1 MKEELQ
7 RNQSASTCENNN
19 RYKKVPHKNARRV
32 KIKES
37 KELQEDLSKYI
48 RKIMN
53 FSLSEQFGK
62 VSESE
67 NHEMYQDD
75 CFLNP
80 KRPEMIPNLSRMKQ
94 HFLKQYQDQF
104 ISEGIQEIHNHKH
117 AVSNILYS
125 GLSASALASAKWHS
139 VQAMRRMRAERPQ
152 CPEFKE
158 YPLDKEAIQEIEQTK
173 NKVNYKRRVNSEHE
187 KVNEKLMLDRSHSL
201 NKYIENLKQSN
212 QIYTNVYGLQ
222 KGEYDLILEFAK
234 KQNISVSQAE
244 NDFQFIKS
252 KKRTAKSITYH
263 ENRSQKRIQRR
274 KYVDDDDVYGVRP
287 NRISPSGVQLKNK
300 LII

>member
-62 VSESE
+62 VLESE

-173 NKVNYKRRVNSEHE
+173 NKVNNKRRVNSEHE

-201 NKYIENLKQSN
+201 NKYIENIKQSN

-263 ENRSQKRIQRR
+263 ENPSMKRIHRR

-287 NRISPSGVQLKNK
+287 NRISPSGVHLKNK

>member
-1 MKEELQ
+1 MKSELQ
-7 RNQSASTCENNN
+7 RDQSASTCENNN

-37 KELQEDLSKYI
+37 IELQEDLSKHI

-53 FSLSEQFGK
+53 FSLSEQFNK
-62 VSESE
+62 VLDQE
-67 NHEMYQDD
+67 NNEIYQDD

-80 KRPEMIPNLSRMKQ
+80 KRPEIINNISRMKQ

-104 ISEGIQEIHNHKH
+104 IFEGIQEIHNHKH

-139 VQAMRRMRAERPQ
+139 VIAMRRMRAERPE

-158 YPLDKEAIQEIEQTK
+158 YPLDKEAIIEIDKTK
-173 NKVNYKRRVNSEHE
+173 NKINNKRRVYSEHQNL
-187 KVNEKLMLDRSHSL
+187 NEKLLLDRSQSF
-201 NKYIENLKQSN
+201 NKYIQNIKQSN
-212 QIYTNVYGLQ
+212 EIYKEIYGQ
-222 KGEYDLILEFAK
+222 KKGEFDLILEFAK
-234 KQNISVSQAE
+234 KQNINVSQAE
-244 NDFQFIKS
+244 NDIQFIKQRQ
-252 KKRTAKSITYH
+252 KPIKCMTYH
-263 ENRSQKRIQRR
+263 DKRQSQRIQRR
-274 KYVDDDDVYGVRP
+274 KYVDDDEVYGVRP
-287 NRISPSGVQLKNK
+287 NKISPSGVHLENK

>member
-19 RYKKVPHKNARRV
+19 RYKKVPYKNARRV

-37 KELQEDLSKYI
+37 KELQEDLSEYI

-62 VSESE
+62 VLEQE
-67 NHEMYQDD
+67 NHQMYLDD

-80 KRPEMIPNLSRMKQ
+80 KKPEIIPNLSRMKQ

-104 ISEGIQEIHNHKH
+104 ICEGIQEIHNHKY

-158 YPLDKEAIQEIEQTK
+158 YPLDKESLKEIEQTK
-173 NKVNYKRRVNSEHE
+173 NKVNNKRRVNSEHQ
-187 KVNEKLMLDRSHSL
+187 KVNEKLMLDRSQSL
-201 NKYIENLKQSN
+201 NKYIENIKQSN

-252 KKRTAKSITYH
+252 KKSVAKSITYQ
-263 ENRSQKRIQRR
+263 ENKLIKRIQRR

-287 NRISPSGVQLKNK
+287 NRISPSGIHLKNK